1 MTKRLVVAL
10 VCDTIHPYSH
20 GGREQRYHE
29 LARRLA
35 DEFEVHVFTMHWWDG
50 PRVYTEAGVTF
61 HAISPLLPLYTKNRR
76 SVWPAVRFAFACLQL
91 IRCQFDVL
99 DADHM
104 PYFQVFV
111 LRAVAALKRKPFIVT
126 WHEVWSRS
134 YWFSYMGWSGLA
146 GWLVEWLAMRMPK
159 EIIAASPYTAERLRA
174 CLGSRA
180 RITTVPNGIDL
191 GAIRSAYPDG
201 EPRDLAVVGRLIDH
215 KRVDMLLDAV
225 ALLHAR
231 GMPVTCRV
239 IGDGPARDALAGR
252 AAQLGITDAVTFN
265 HDVAEQK
272 EVYALL
278 KAARVFVS
286 PSAREGFGIAILE
299 ALACGATVVTT
310 SAPDDLA
317 QHVVARSARGVI
329 CEPDAESVAMA
340 VERVLGESS
349 ELPAAEYDD
358 DPWLAEFDWDI
369 MAERVREVYMRQRK
383 ARTLHKE
390 AIWN

>member
-1 MTKRLVVAL
+1 MKRLVVAL

-35 DEFEVHVFTMHWWDG
+35 DQFEVHVYTMHWWDG

-61 HAISPLLPLYTKNRR
+61 HAISPLLPLYTGNRR
-76 SVWPAVRFAFACLQL
+76 SIWPALRFAFACLGL

-146 GWLVEWLAMRMPK
+146 GWLVERLAMRMPG
-159 EIIAASPYTAERLRA
+159 EIIAASPHTAQRLRA

-191 GAIRSAYPDG
+191 DAIRSTYPDG
-201 EPRDLAVVGRLIDH
+201 ETRDLAVVGRLIDH

-231 GMPVTCRV
+231 GLPVTCRV
-239 IGDGPARDALAGR
+239 VGDGPARDALAGH
-252 AAQLGITDAVTFN
+252 AAGLGIADAVTFN

-272 EVYALL
+272 EVYAFL

-310 SAPDDLA
+310 SAPDNLA
-317 QHVVARSARGVI
+317 QHLAARSARGVI
-329 CEPDAESVAMA
+329 CEPDAESVATA

-349 ELPAAEYDD
+349 RPAAAEYAG
-358 DPWLAEFDWDI
+358 DPWLAEFDWDT

-383 ARTLHKE
+383 ARTLQGE